1 MQGWAPARIEG
12 LKPTSGTVRKTMRSA
27 ACECSDG
34 ARTSSVGYHQP
45 AAASED
51 HCTDLRATFS
61 GKPLKFQRSSSIHDA
76 TQRLTLRPRCYC
88 PRRRLSGAEPC
99 PSVNLQRGSERGK
112 TASSRASLLASEA
125 SCFGLKFEPGPY
137 YSYSYYYILSPA
149 AEMCDFPPSHGN
161 ANVSWDSTVPPQPA
175 TFRFTST
182 H

>member
-34 ARTSSVGYHQP
+34 ARTSSVGYHRP

-88 PRRRLSGAEPC
+88 PRRRLLGGHSHSQARRGPAPHWKWLVTQDAPAVLPVRLVPC
-99 PSVNLQRGSERGK
+99 SHHRSLCCQWSSACCAQAPSRLPPGHNGK
-112 TASSRASLLASEA
+112 LHSIAQEKGHGTHLRESRRR
-125 SCFGLKFEPGPY
+125 CG
-137 YSYSYYYILSPA
+137 
-149 AEMCDFPPSHGN
+149 
-161 ANVSWDSTVPPQPA
+161 
-175 TFRFTST
+175 
-182 H
+182 